1 MGFSCSY
8 KETINFE
15 TATCLAE
22 EPKLNEGVFLQL
34 VFDNADI
41 NVRTLDGH
49 NTFHAMGGIICASPP
64 ETVNVQESLPRKFVL
79 EKGYKFSTTPI
90 ETYIKP
96 SRSGLK
102 SKLVSRITISEPENL
117 LKYQKEDTMYAASLF
132 FDYRPCSWNGFMLHQ
147 HRKVTGYL
155 MTKVLPVPFIN
166 LDPGNLHT
174 INTALRLELN
184 VKLIFVLANTFALG
198 LP

>member
-1 MGFSCSY
+1 MDSLGFSCSY
-8 KETINFE
+8 KETLKYQ

-22 EPKLNEGVFLQL
+22 PPQLNDGVFLQM

-49 NTFHAMGGIICASPP
+49 NVFHAMGGIICASPP
-64 ETVNVQESLPRKFVL
+64 ESVSVQESLPRKFEL

-96 SRSGLK
+96 SLSGLK
-102 SKLVSRITISEPENL
+102 SKLVSSITISEPTKL
-117 LKYQKEDTMYAASLF
+117 LKCQKEDTMYAASIF
-132 FDYRPCSWNGFMLHQ
+132 FYYRLCSWNRFLLHQ
-147 HRKVTGYL
+147 YRKSNTGFL

-174 INTALRLELN
+174 INTALRLDFS
-184 VKLIFVLANTFALG
+184 VRKIFV
-198 LP
+198 